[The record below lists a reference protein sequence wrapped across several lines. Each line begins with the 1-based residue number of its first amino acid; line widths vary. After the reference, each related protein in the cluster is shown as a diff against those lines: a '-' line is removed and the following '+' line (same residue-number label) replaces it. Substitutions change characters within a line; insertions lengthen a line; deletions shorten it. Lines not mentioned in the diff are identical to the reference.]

1 MGGSSSVGVYA
12 RKDARSSPTSAY
24 RQWAL
29 VRVVLMRPGPRHHRG
44 RMSGRASRS
53 LFDSVVFAGMSER
66 VNEMLEPI
74 PPLAILARHESP
86 DRSPT
91 FCRWELS
98 WTGPHRFPPSRSN
111 SAHEQRRQGKP
122 RERPTAHLL
131 DPPTRLPE
139 LWTSRVRALMVDATS
154 LLDQASA
161 AVGNR
166 RNSQVRPI

>member
-53 LFDSVVFAGMSER
+53 LFDSVVFAGMSEL

-86 DRSPT
+86 NRSPT
-91 FCRWELS
+91 FCRWEVPFGLFLEDVS
-98 WTGPHRFPPSRSN
+98 DKRPRARRSTASPSM
-111 SAHEQRRQGKP
+111 
-122 RERPTAHLL
+122 
-131 DPPTRLPE
+131 
-139 LWTSRVRALMVDATS
+139 W
-154 LLDQASA
+154 
-161 AVGNR
+161 
-166 RNSQVRPI
+166 